1 MSVVNTDLVIY
12 TSANMPEGNTT
23 IAGGD
28 INSGIRASYDDPS
41 SPNQIVVYSSSASDT
56 SQNLTL
62 VGRTAAGI
70 DINESLSLN
79 GTANITTSYIYERI
93 LKANLSDVTV
103 GIITVS
109 GNSINKIAD
118 IPIGESG
125 FRRPFYDATASA
137 DVAKTYYEK
146 IFVKNNNSTSALT
159 EAKVTEI
166 NLGLA
171 SKIEFALEDTKKDD
185 QTIANR
191 ESVPTGIT
199 GGFGDGPSGIVNEQ
213 LLAGDYQGIWC
224 KLSLEAGEPAINS
237 FYEVQI
243 SGTTV

>member
-12 TSANMPEGNTT
+12 TSVNMPEGNTT

-56 SQNLTL
+56 SQSLTL
-62 VGRTAAGI
+62 FGRTAAGI

-79 GTANITTSYIYERI
+79 GTVNVTTSFIYERI
-93 LKANLSDVTV
+93 LKANLSDVAV

-109 GNSINKIAD
+109 GNSVNKIAD

-137 DVAKTYYEK
+137 DVTKTYYEK
-146 IFVKNNNSTSALT
+146 IFVKNNNTTSALT
-159 EAKVTEI
+159 EAKVI
-166 NLGLA
+166 PVNSGLA
-171 SKIEFALEDTKKDD
+171 SKIEFGLENNKKAD
-185 QTIANR
+185 QSISNR
-191 ESVPTGIT
+191 EAVPTGIA
-199 GGFGDGPSGIVNEQ
+199 GGFGSGSSGIVDSE

-224 KLSLEAGEPAINS
+224 KLSLEAGESAINS
-237 FYEVQI
+237 FYEIQI

>member
-12 TSANMPEGNTT
+12 TASGMPENNTS

-28 INSGIRASYDDPS
+28 INSGIRASFDDPS
-41 SPNQIVVYSSSASDT
+41 SPNQIIIYSSSASDT

-62 VGRTAAGI
+62 FGRTEAGI

-79 GTANITTSYIYERI
+79 GTTLVTSTYTYGRI
-93 LKANLSDVTV
+93 LKTNLSAVSV
-103 GIITVS
+103 GVITVS
-109 GNSINKIAD
+109 GSSVNKITD

-146 IFVKNNNSTSALT
+146 IFVKNNNALSALT
-159 EAKVTEI
+159 EAKVKEI

-185 QTIANR
+185 QTITNR

>member
-12 TSANMPEGNTT
+12 TASGMPENNTS

-28 INSGIRASYDDPS
+28 INSGIRATFDDPS
-41 SPNQIVVYSSSASDT
+41 SPNQIIVYSSSASDT

-62 VGRTAAGI
+62 FGRTAAGI
-70 DINESLSLN
+70 NINESLSLN
-79 GTANITTSYIYERI
+79 GTTLVTSTYTYGRI
-93 LKANLSDVTV
+93 LKTNLSAVSV
-103 GIITVS
+103 GVITVS
-109 GNSINKIAD
+109 GSSVNKITD

-185 QTIANR
+185 QTITNR
-191 ESVPTGIT
+191 ESVPTGIA
-199 GGFGDGPSGIVNEQ
+199 GGFGDGPSGIVNGQ